1 MCGKGDFL
9 GLESLEI
16 AVWRGLRKRYGVRSL
31 VMHSIETCLF
41 CRIKG
46 SLCRQRVIK
55 TDVRGDVENKEMIP
69 TV

>member
-1 MCGKGDFL
+1 
-9 GLESLEI
+9 
-16 AVWRGLRKRYGVRSL
+16 
-31 VMHSIETCLF
+31 MHSIETCLF

-69 TV
+69 TA